1 MVVGGG
7 RRLMDWLLAAA
18 TLEGRAAQ
26 LDAART
32 LQHLLATRA
41 PHARGPARG
50 RAGAARALTARPAR
64 SVHRGGAAGAAARR
78 AAAAGAG
85 GARRRGR

>member
-1 MVVGGG
+1 MVVAGG

-26 LDAART
+26 PDAART

-41 PHARGPARG
+41 PPARAPALVG
-50 RAGAARALTARPAR
+50 GAACALRPRPAR